1 MNAFFYA
8 VKLGVS
14 RGWIE
19 FRESLTNLQDL
30 IWSFIIGGILIAV
43 LFFQRDT
50 MVGGMSLSMLTLPS
64 LLGMSV
70 AMGGIMGTASTLSMD
85 REDGTLLRAKA
96 IPQGMTGYLVS
107 RIVWLSLATVQS
119 LLFIL
124 IPGVFLVQGLGNVGF
139 NDWLLFVA
147 VMAIGLLATL
157 PWGAVIGS
165 LVRSSSSGMGLSL
178 LPIAA
183 ITAISGIFYPI
194 SALAGWLQSLAQV
207 FPIYWLGHGMRAAI
221 LPDEV
226 AAMELGGS
234 WHILQT
240 FVVLGVWAIAGL
252 ILAPRILRRMA
263 KRESGSTVEARKQ
276 QVMSRGY

>member
-1 MNAFFYA
+1 MNKILYA
-8 VKLGVS
+8 AKLGIN

-19 FRESLTNLQDL
+19 FRESLTNVQDV
-30 IWSFIIGGILIAV
+30 IWSFIVGGILIAV
-43 LFFQRDT
+43 LFFQKDT
-50 MVGGMSLSMLTLPS
+50 MIGPISLSLLTLPG

-70 AMGGIMGTASTLSMD
+70 AMGGIMGMSSSLSMD

-107 RIVWLSLATVQS
+107 RVVWLSLSTVQS

-124 IPGVFLVQGLGNVGF
+124 IPGIFLVQGLTTVGF
-139 NDWLLFVA
+139 GDWLLLLA
-147 VMAIGLLATL
+147 VMAAGLLATL

-165 LVRSSSSGMGLSL
+165 LVKTSSSGMGLSL
-178 LPIAA
+178 LPIAG

-194 SALAGWLQSLAQV
+194 TALAGWLQGIAQV
-207 FPIYWLGHGMRAAI
+207 FPVYWLGHGMRAAL

-226 AAMELGGS
+226 AAMELSGS
-234 WHILQT
+234 WQLLHVFI
-240 FVVLGVWAIAGL
+240 VLGVWAIAGL

-263 KRESGSTVEARKQ
+263 KRESGSAVEARKQ
-276 QVMSRGY
+276 HVMSRGY